1 MMLAPAAISRY
12 SRSLQRALPARA
24 APATRGLPAVSSCC
38 AGPFINARPA
48 PATMAA
54 ADLPDGSAA
63 ALARDLA
70 REAASGSAPARR
82 EAVAALAACL
92 VRLLSSLPAAPPA
105 QRPRRARAS
114 AAGPARR
121 SARAGAER
129 AIYPARRAPLAFTA
143 SARHGKTRRSL
154 PPPHARLPCRSAA
167 PPRCIMVM
175 TVPCAAHAPRSGCP
189 RPLQAFPPERRERA
203 KAPADA
209 LFSPG
214 RRLNAR
220 TLRCLTPPRGSPRWW
235 R

>member
-70 REAASGSAPARR
+70 REAASGTAPARR

-92 VRLLSSLPAAPPA
+92 VRSLSSLPACAARAAPQP
-105 QRPRRARAS
+105 RPRLGRGACTAICARWRRARHLSGASGLCRLCSARQNAPLAS
-114 AAGPARR
+114 AAACAPSVPLRCAPAMHHGHDRAMRCARAAIRVSSAVASLPARAAR
-121 SARAGAER
+121 KSA
-129 AIYPARRAPLAFTA
+129 
-143 SARHGKTRRSL
+143 
-154 PPPHARLPCRSAA
+154 
-167 PPRCIMVM
+167 
-175 TVPCAAHAPRSGCP
+175 
-189 RPLQAFPPERRERA
+189 
-203 KAPADA
+203 
-209 LFSPG
+209 SPG
-214 RRLNAR
+214 
-220 TLRCLTPPRGSPRWW
+220 
-235 R
+235 